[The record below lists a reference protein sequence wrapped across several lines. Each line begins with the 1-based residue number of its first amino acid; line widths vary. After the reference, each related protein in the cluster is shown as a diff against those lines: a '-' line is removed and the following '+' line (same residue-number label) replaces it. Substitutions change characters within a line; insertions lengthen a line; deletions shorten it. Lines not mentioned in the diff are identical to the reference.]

1 MDFTLSIYRKLLLTL
16 QKQGYSFFTFHDFC
30 LGKANGRYVILRHDI
45 DKYPLNALIIA
56 RIEFSLGIKASYYF
70 QIKQELYN
78 PEIIK
83 QIANLGHEI
92 GYHYNDLVDAKG
104 NEKVAIE
111 GFKANLSLFRSFV
124 PITTVAMHGS
134 PISKYDNR
142 DLWQHYNYKDY
153 GIIGEP
159 YFDIDFSI
167 MHYLTDTGRMWDG
180 ERYSVRDRVDN
191 YQLIVNNE
199 LKTRKSKCES
209 LKVKPLHST
218 SDLINAI
225 NCGTFPEKA
234 MMTTH
239 PQRWTDNKYEW
250 MQELILQRLKNV
262 LKWFLVSKKTTQNK
276 F

>member
-1 MDFTLSIYRKLLLTL
+1 MDFTLSIYQQLLLTL
-16 QKQGYSFFTFHDFC
+16 QKQGYSFFTYHDYC
-30 LGKANGRYVILRHDI
+30 LGKASGRYVIMRHDI
-45 DKYPLNALIIA
+45 DKHPLNALTIA
-56 RIEFSLGIKASYYF
+56 KIEFSLGIKASYYF
-70 QIKQELYN
+70 QIKQEIFN

-92 GYHYNDLVDAKG
+92 GYHYNDLVAAKG
-104 NEKVAIE
+104 NAQIAIE
-111 GFKANLSLFRSFV
+111 SFQTNLSLFRSIV

-142 DLWQHYNYKDY
+142 DLWQNYNYKDY
-153 GIIGEP
+153 GLIGEP

-199 LKTRKSKCES
+199 LKTRNAKRKTRNT
-209 LKVKPLHST
+209 KHFHST
-218 SDLINAI
+218 SNLIESIQN
-225 NCGTFPEKA
+225 GTFPTQT

-239 PQRWTDNKYEW
+239 PQRWTDNKSKW
-250 MQELILQRLKNV
+250 LQELILQRLKNV
-262 LKWFLVSKKTTQNK
+262 LKWFLVSKSTHISA
-276 F
+276 